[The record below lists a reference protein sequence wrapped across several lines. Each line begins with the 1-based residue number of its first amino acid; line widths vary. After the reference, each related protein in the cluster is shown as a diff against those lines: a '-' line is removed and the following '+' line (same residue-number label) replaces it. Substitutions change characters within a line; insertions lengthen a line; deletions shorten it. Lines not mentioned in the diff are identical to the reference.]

1 MSIFEGIDDYM
12 FPVTPMGKRAAG
24 IFEENPAKASYINA
38 SEQFIGEAADSTA
51 RALAMQSV
59 LEWQKGGVFTYE
71 ALDNIIIYM
80 ADIDDEEDIDEEE
93 EAFYNEIWE
102 EIPNALLSL
111 GAEFKDVENFV
122 GEDDKAGSK
131 VGASISKEL
140 EDTPADDDD
149 LVASFAYGEDGV
161 LECAG
166 DDSSLRGIL
175 EATYKKRKMVRDG
188 KVVIGKKRVSGRVK
202 LTAAQRAGLKKARRK
217 ANTAAA
223 RQHRKKS
230 MKIRKLR
237 GM

>member
-12 FPVTPMGKRAAG
+12 FPATPMGKRAAG
-24 IFEENPAKASYINA
+24 IFEENSVKASYINA
-38 SEQFIGEAADSTA
+38 SEQFIGEAADATT
-51 RALAMQSV
+51 RALAMQAV

-71 ALDNIIIYM
+71 ALDNIVIYM
-80 ADIDDEEDIDEEE
+80 ADIDDEDDIDEEE
-93 EAFYNEIWE
+93 EEFYNEIWE

-111 GAEFKDVENFV
+111 GADYKDVENFV
-122 GEDDKAGSK
+122 SEDDKAGNK
-131 VGASISKEL
+131 VGTIVSKEL
-140 EDTPADDDD
+140 EDMPAEDDD

-166 DDSSLRGIL
+166 DDNNLRGIL

-188 KVVIGKKRVSGRVK
+188 KVIIGKKRVSGRVK

-230 MKIRKLR
+230 MRIRKQR
-237 GM
+237 GL